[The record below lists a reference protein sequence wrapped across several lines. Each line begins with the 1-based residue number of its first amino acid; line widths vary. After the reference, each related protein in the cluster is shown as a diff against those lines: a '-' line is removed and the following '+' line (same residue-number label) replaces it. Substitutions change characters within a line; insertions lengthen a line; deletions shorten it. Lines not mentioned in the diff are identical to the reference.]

1 MSHRHLLHC
10 LVEVELIHM
19 FLVSGFQSH
28 MLLQTTLL
36 TLSGTTFWKL
46 NKCDQNNIF
55 KLSQHL
61 HIFITWVTI
70 DEADT
75 TYVSGSTT
83 GCPVKL
89 STLWF
94 CYFLGFQ
101 STYRRTSGHFSIAQE
116 MRISKL
122 TLLYFL
128 CEKLIKLQHKMWD
141 NLDFESIILMADFA
155 SL

>member
-46 NKCDQNNIF
+46 NECDQNNIF

-75 TYVSGSTT
+75 TYVSGSNDKNIT
-83 GCPVKL
+83 KL
-89 STLWF
+89 QIISYHLRLTETLCMQTFLINKCVFFCILLQIWWKFFELSSSQTCSTEYKF
-94 CYFLGFQ
+94 
-101 STYRRTSGHFSIAQE
+101 H
-116 MRISKL
+116 SKL
-122 TLLYFL
+122 QW
-128 CEKLIKLQHKMWD
+128 KRP
-141 NLDFESIILMADFA
+141 
-155 SL
+155 